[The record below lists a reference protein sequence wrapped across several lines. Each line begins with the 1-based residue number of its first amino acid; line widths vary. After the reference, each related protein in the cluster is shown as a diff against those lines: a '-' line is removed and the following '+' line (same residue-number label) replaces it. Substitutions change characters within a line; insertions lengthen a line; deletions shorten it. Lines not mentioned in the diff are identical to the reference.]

1 MGQTF
6 LFLETKSPI
15 LWGQIYRAKNVSC
28 TSTMG
33 MWGGGGA
40 GKGTV
45 YNGAEFPALWDK
57 RSHNMGQISWIS
69 GKKISPVPRGK
80 SVGRELCTV
89 RQNFQHL
96 ATKKATGTPL
106 STVKHSPRST

>member
-33 MWGGGGA
+33 MWGGGGGRGGA
-40 GKGTV
+40 GKGRCT
-45 YNGAEFPALWDK
+45 
-57 RSHNMGQISWIS
+57 MGRQHPITWGKSPGS
-69 GKKISPVPRGK
+69 RAKKISPVPRGK